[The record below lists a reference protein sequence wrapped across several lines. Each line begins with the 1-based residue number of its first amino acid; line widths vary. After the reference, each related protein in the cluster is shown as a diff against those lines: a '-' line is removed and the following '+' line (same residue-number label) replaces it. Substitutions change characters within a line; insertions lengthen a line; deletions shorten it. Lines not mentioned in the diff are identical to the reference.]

1 MAVGPLLPWR
11 AAGGELL
18 RKRLLVPAW
27 CGGITL
33 VVSLLLGA
41 TGVAQVLAFSL
52 AAFALASIARTIVIG
67 VRARR
72 RAHHESLPTAAVR
85 MVRGNTR
92 LYGGLTV
99 HIGVVVIAVALAAS
113 QGYTTR
119 HDVQLSPGQSATV
132 RGYTV
137 TYLGPDI
144 HRSPQKTTVEARVRL
159 ARGRDV
165 LGVYAPAI
173 STFPN
178 FTSGIG
184 TPSVRPGLLRD
195 VYLTLVSSPT
205 QTGRV
210 GIRVQINPMVVW
222 LWVGGLIMALGTAL
236 ALVPNRRRRIVPAP
250 ETAALSDAEPPELVE
265 AAT

>member
-1 MAVGPLLPWR
+1 
-11 AAGGELL
+11 
-18 RKRLLVPAW
+18 
-27 CGGITL
+27 
-33 VVSLLLGA
+33 
-41 TGVAQVLAFSL
+41 
-52 AAFALASIARTIVIG
+52 
-67 VRARR
+67 
-72 RAHHESLPTAAVR
+72 
-85 MVRGNTR
+85 
-92 LYGGLTV
+92 
-99 HIGVVVIAVALAAS
+99 
-113 QGYTTR
+113 
-119 HDVQLSPGQSATV
+119 V

-144 HRSPQKTTVEARVRL
+144 HRSAQKTTVEARVRL
-159 ARGRDV
+159 ARAGDV

-222 LWVGGLIMALGTAL
+222 LWVGGLIMAIGTGL
-236 ALVPNRRRRIVPAP
+236 ALVPNRRRRVIP
-250 ETAALSDAEPPELVE
+250 EREPVSLTDAEPPELVE
-265 AAT
+265 AST